1 MVGVCPLSPQAAARP
16 AAPGSSAAQQGAA
29 CPTCTAATGTTT
41 AGTSATSG
49 TASAPPAVSSAPT
62 ASACPWPLSAMGRR
76 TARLAR
82 TRRSAQVRERGRAA
96 RGDEPAVA
104 ASPLGTVPFPA
115 GRVTCAPGQLP
126 CPNGSCMGQAKLC
139 DGVWDCR
146 DGWDESP
153 ARCIV
158 SWATPVPAQLPTAPA
173 NGTAGEGHACPLH
186 RAMSPVSWG
195 LTRSTPL
202 VAGTERPGLPPAAP
216 GVTRGDAARGPCSL
230 WHPGVTPPAPACG
243 PYEFPC
249 QSGECTPRGWL
260 CDSEADCLDGSD
272 ELGCNR
278 SCGLGQFPCA
288 LGAHCIP
295 HGHLCDGVP
304 HCPDHS
310 DESADTCGEVP
321 RVPKGPRPLGHP
333 LGGGSEDLHP
343 PGVPRVA
350 QGIHPSAVTPDGVVS
365 LAQALPRSR
374 RARATL
380 CATTACA

>member
-29 CPTCTAATGTTT
+29 CPTRTAATGTTT
-41 AGTSATSG
+41 AGTSVTSG

-82 TRRSAQVRERGRAA
+82 TRRSAQVRERGRAT
-96 RGDEPAVA
+96 RGDEPTVV

-186 RAMSPVSWG
+186 RAMS
-195 LTRSTPL
+195 
-202 VAGTERPGLPPAAP
+202 
-216 GVTRGDAARGPCSL
+216 
-230 WHPGVTPPAPACG
+230 
-243 PYEFPC
+243 
-249 QSGECTPRGWL
+249 L
-260 CDSEADCLDGSD
+260 C
-272 ELGCNR
+272 
-278 SCGLGQFPCA
+278 
-288 LGAHCIP
+288 
-295 HGHLCDGVP
+295 
-304 HCPDHS
+304 
-310 DESADTCGEVP
+310 
-321 RVPKGPRPLGHP
+321 
-333 LGGGSEDLHP
+333 LGGSPGAPHLWLGRRGQGSPLQLR
-343 PGVPRVA
+343 G
-350 QGIHPSAVTPDGVVS
+350 
-365 LAQALPRSR
+365 
-374 RARATL
+374 
-380 CATTACA
+380 